1 MGISDTNTPM
11 VYTRRWYVLL
21 LFSLLAMFQCTVW
34 NTWGP
39 VEKVA
44 LVVFPSWT
52 TSDISLLANWG
63 NYVLFPF
70 FIPCMVAISKSLRMS
85 VVVGSGLMV
94 VGTSLRCVEVIWPDI
109 SQDMFTVLCHV
120 CACLN
125 GISGIIFC
133 SAPPAVSAAWFP
145 ANERVT
151 ATSIGQTFNG
161 LGGGL
166 IYLLARIMVK
176 TTNNKGEEDNHNNN
190 SSCHPGNFTPAGQ
203 FSLLSQFYHTC
214 MHGQAVKNPFE
225 YHSSYSSLPL

>member
-1 MGISDTNTPM
+1 MVFTDIITPV

-44 LVVFPSWT
+44 LVAFPTWA
-52 TSDISLLANWG
+52 TSDISMFANWG

-70 FIPCMVAISKSLRMS
+70 FVPCMIAISRSLRMS
-85 VVVGSGLMV
+85 VIVGSGLMV
-94 VGTSLRCVEVIWPDI
+94 LGTSLRCIKVIWPDI
-109 SQDMFTVLCHV
+109 SQNMFTVLCHI
-120 CACLN
+120 CAFLN

-145 ANERVT
+145 AGERVT

-166 IYLLARIMVK
+166 IYLLARLMVRS
-176 TTNNKGEEDNHNNN
+176 NSGEGEGAQGTN
-190 SSCHPGNFTPAGQ
+190 SSCPAG
-203 FSLLSQFYHTC
+203 LLIVVTYLWIDKLC
-214 MHGQAVKNPFE
+214 
-225 YHSSYSSLPL
+225 